1 MEEAHATYCFCGCET
16 RVRHPRLVVTNTNGW
31 ELSNELAEWAK
42 LQVFSLRTG
51 LDLAGGDLA
60 SNIASGHDLWRSLRE
75 AIHMA
80 EHADRDDE
88 KTAVV
93 WRKHAK
99 KARRKLGRGFRRD
112 GLPDPFDLPTL
123 SAQELTAWII
133 EGKEPVWAADLDG
146 GGEEGDEEDGLAY
159 RLVEYAV
166 NQQSNE
172 RWEWEETPGIAV
184 VKTADQLSQFR
195 DEYNLVL
202 DAIALGYW
210 IRRAELEL
218 TEGFNTFDDQFVK
231 QLREKFA
238 EADEPDTIITI
249 AMNEVS
255 EGLPGPFAQGPEV
268 WSEVLGV
275 AIRVLTIRGQS
286 LLIEQ
291 PDFNEDAEI
300 SDELREFALG
310 IGYGLATTVDA
321 LGIEG
326 TRPKQG

>member
-1 MEEAHATYCFCGCET
+1 MPGMEEAKATYCFCGCGT
-16 RVRHPRLVVTNTNGW
+16 RVKHPRLVVTNTNGW
-31 ELSNELAEWAK
+31 ELSGELVEWAK
-42 LQVFSLRTG
+42 LQIFASRTR

-60 SNIASGHDLWRSLRE
+60 DNIASGQNLWLRLRDAMHSGE
-75 AIHMA
+75 RA
-80 EHADRDDE
+80 ERDDE
-88 KTAVV
+88 KAAVV

-99 KARRKLGRGFRRD
+99 KARRKLSRQFRRD
-112 GLPDPFDLPTL
+112 GLPDPFDFPNLG
-123 SAQELTAWII
+123 AQELAAWII
-133 EGKEPVWAADLDG
+133 EDDEPVWAVELDEG
-146 GGEEGDEEDGLAY
+146 GDAGDSLAF
-159 RLVEYAV
+159 RLVEFALSL
-166 NQQSNE
+166 QSGGS
-172 RWEWEETPGIAV
+172 WEWDETPGIAV
-184 VKTADQLSQFR
+184 AKTADQLSRFR
-195 DEYNLVL
+195 EEYNLVL

-218 TEGFNTFDDQFVK
+218 TEGFNTFDDNFIA